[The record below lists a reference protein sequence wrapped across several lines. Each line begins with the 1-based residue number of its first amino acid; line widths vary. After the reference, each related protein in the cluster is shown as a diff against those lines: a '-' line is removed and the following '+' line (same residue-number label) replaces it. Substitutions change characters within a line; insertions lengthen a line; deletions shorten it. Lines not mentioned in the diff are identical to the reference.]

1 MLYMAL
7 ELRVRLREG
16 GLLELQYENLSERWV
31 EQCAALELA
40 AFPHADPADLLN
52 AEDLAAYVGIFPEG
66 FFVCHDGDRVVGQAG
81 GIFVDFDFENPQ
93 HTIAE
98 ITGEN
103 QCGNHDPDGDWY
115 YGTDIVVDSTYRRR
129 GIGKRLY
136 QLRKDLVMEKNRRG
150 ILAGGYIH
158 GYADH
163 KHDMSAAE
171 YVKKVAA
178 GELYDPTL
186 SFQLENGFEA
196 RGVLANYID
205 DPDIDGWAAL
215 IVWINPRYA

>member
-1 MLYMAL
+1 
-7 ELRVRLREG
+7 
-16 GLLELQYENLSERWV
+16 LELQYENLSERWV

-40 AFPHADPADLLN
+40 AFPNADPADLLGV
-52 AEDLAAYVGIFPEG
+52 EDLAAYVRTFPEG
-66 FFVCHDGDRVVGQAG
+66 FFVCHDGNSVVGQAG
-81 GIFVDFDFENPQ
+81 GIFVEFDFENPQ

-115 YGTDIVVDSTYRRR
+115 YGTDMVVDSSYRRR

-136 QLRKDLVMEKNRRG
+136 QLRKDLVIDTNRRG
-150 ILAGGYIH
+150 ILAGGYIP
-158 GYADH
+158 GYAEQ
-163 KHDMSAAE
+163 KHQMSAAD
-171 YVKKVAA
+171 YVKRVAA
-178 GELYDPTL
+178 GELYDSTL

-205 DPDIDGWAAL
+205 APDIDGWAAL
-215 IVWINPRYA
+215 IVWINPHHT